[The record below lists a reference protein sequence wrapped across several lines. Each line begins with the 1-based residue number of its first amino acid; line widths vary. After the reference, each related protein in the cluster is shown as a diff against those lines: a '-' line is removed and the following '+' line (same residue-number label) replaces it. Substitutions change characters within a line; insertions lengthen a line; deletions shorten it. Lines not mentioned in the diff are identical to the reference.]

1 MVDINLFMLAVL
13 GAPGTYSPGMHFS
26 FFSKYCVWGPYEP
39 SKNSPK
45 RQNSD
50 FSAYRRLNFPDY
62 GWSKFVHVSSSM
74 NPEYICPGI
83 YFSIF
88 TSPLNVAQNTKI
100 GISVPNL
107 LSKFYY
113 RYSSEGQ
120 PLVLAFSQ
128 WVEMSVFATNRS
140 LATAMST
147 LLLPFISLLLLCP
160 FLFSRL

>member
-107 LSKFYY
+107 LSKLYY
-113 RYSSEGQ
+113 RYSREGFEKWHL
-120 PLVLAFSQ
+120 LVLTFSPCI
-128 WVEMSVFATNRS
+128 EISGFASNRS
-140 LATAMST
+140 LFTAMST
-147 LLLPFISLLLLCP
+147 FYLSFP
-160 FLFSRL
+160 